1 MWTIA
6 WAPAVTIVLLH
17 LPVFNGRVW
26 GKFRDLF
33 VRGHVSH
40 ERRRGVP
47 LSQKM
52 QGIVMCSA
60 HNIGISR
67 EQTLNSNHGK
77 AHKYKLNI
85 VFSAF
90 DGKCK
95 LQLNCKVV
103 NGSMKL
109 AFA

>member
-1 MWTIA
+1 M
-6 WAPAVTIVLLH
+6 
-17 LPVFNGRVW
+17 
-26 GKFRDLF
+26 KFRDLF

-77 AHKYKLNI
+77 APKYKSNE

-90 DGKCK
+90 EGEM
-95 LQLNCKVV
+95 QLNCKVF